1 MAGYDFSSEY
11 AASLYRVFWK
21 SIVAAAISVQLLQT
35 LRYWYWEH
43 EYQLMRKAEKAAI
56 KEQERIRAEEE
67 AYWEAYEAGNTYDFS
82 AWEEAGVSL

>member
-1 MAGYDFSSEY
+1 MAININGQGFTFITLFLLALTFYFSFFKAGYDFGSEY

-43 EYQLMRKAEKAAI
+43 EYQLMRKREKA
-56 KEQERIRAEEE
+56 
-67 AYWEAYEAGNTYDFS
+67 
-82 AWEEAGVSL
+82 